1 MITVEKM
8 GTIRLWFFNHCLCA
22 FGVWAYYGYDYE
34 GDSEEYLNDC
44 FEYVLSWIQLLV
56 QLHVYPCI
64 YECVIVFIYVET
76 KCTKFL
82 F

>member
-1 MITVEKM
+1 MEKQRN
-8 GTIRLWFFNHCLCA
+8 IRIA
-22 FGVWAYYGYDYE
+22 IKGYNC
-34 GDSEEYLNDC
+34 SLSLHLNDC

-64 YECVIVFIYVET
+64 YECVIVFAFIYVET